1 MARYREVQ
9 AEMPELALKPKKRDF
24 RRHRGRQGTPK
35 ATKQSAKPRS
45 K

>member
-1 MARYREVQ
+1 MARYREIQ
-9 AEMPELALKPKKRDF
+9 AEMPELALKPKNRDF
-24 RRHRGRQGTPK
+24 RRHKGAQGTSR